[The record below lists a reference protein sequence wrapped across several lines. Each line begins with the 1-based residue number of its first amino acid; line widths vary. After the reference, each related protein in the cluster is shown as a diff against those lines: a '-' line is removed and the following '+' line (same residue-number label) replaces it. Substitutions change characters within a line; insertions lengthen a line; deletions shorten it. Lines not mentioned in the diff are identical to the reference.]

1 MAQSEDEGVYNR
13 LRKLGLGNAMF
24 DETVGSS
31 VFKNPNGD
39 LVYAHQLPT
48 FHLKKIAALN
58 DVDNNAKALQNLIDQ
73 DPYLASNYLLNNP
86 AFIQMSKEGLLK
98 VTRISGSKFSAGIEK
113 DSDGGVIE
121 KFDRNEEGV
130 VYGDYNPKQ
139 FLTALLNAYISGVN
153 PKSGKI
159 NGVIPEG
166 QKDMVALAPV
176 LLRVIEASNTGDTVP
191 LPVMKAVQEN
201 KKGDAEITDVALNA
215 YLDNITAEFN
225 RIKRELNPE
234 TKTQELIPSYN
245 ADEKGQEEDPNG
257 RAYSFHNNRL
267 VLTPVEK
274 RTNTSIETRSSL
286 DSPETV
292 TRIRE
297 GSQRLFIKN

>member
-1 MAQSEDEGVYNR
+1 MR
-13 LRKLGLGNAMF
+13 LLDHLYLRI
-24 DETVGSS
+24 
-31 VFKNPNGD
+31 PNGD

-48 FHLKKIAALN
+48 FHLKKIASLN
-58 DVDNNAKALQNLIDQ
+58 DVDNNAQALQDLIDQ

-86 AFIQMSKEGLLK
+86 AFVQMSKEGLLK
-98 VTRISGSKFSAGIEK
+98 VTRISGSKSSAGIEK

-139 FLTALLNAYISGVN
+139 FLTALLNAYIAGVN

-159 NGVIPEG
+159 QNGVIPEG

-176 LLRVIEASNTGDTVP
+176 LLRVIEASNTGDMVG
-191 LPVMKAVQEN
+191 LPVIKAVQEN
-201 KKGDAEITDVALNA
+201 KKGDAEITDVAVNA

-234 TKTQELIPSYN
+234 TKTKELIPGYN
-245 ADEKGQEEDPNG
+245 ADKKGQNPDSGG
-257 RAYSFHNNRL
+257 RAYSFHNNKL
-267 VLTPVEK
+267 VL
-274 RTNTSIETRSSL
+274 NSS
-286 DSPETV
+286 
-292 TRIRE
+292 RK
-297 GSQRLFIKN
+297 KNKYLY